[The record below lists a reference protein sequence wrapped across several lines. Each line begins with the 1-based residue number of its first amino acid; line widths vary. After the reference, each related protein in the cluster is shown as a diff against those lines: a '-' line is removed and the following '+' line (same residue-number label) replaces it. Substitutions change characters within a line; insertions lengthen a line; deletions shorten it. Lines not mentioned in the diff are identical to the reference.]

1 MRPELINASV
11 LAYLGDSIFEVL
23 VRDYLV
29 KESGFVKPNDLQREA
44 VKYVSASSHA
54 AFMHDMLDEEFF
66 SADEV
71 GTYKRG
77 RNTKGS
83 KNESLDHMHSTGF
96 EAVIGTLYLEE
107 NFDRIKVIF
116 ERYKQYIVSHDYSKK
131 EYLFKIPDDDNYVF
145 AIIML
150 NNILFIAFKC
160 FFKFCHC

>member
-1 MRPELINASV
+1 MSDITMCTLHSEKPYYITEINKNIYSIEELNY
-11 LAYLGDSIFEVL
+11 YLYNYL
-23 VRDYLV
+23 YLV
-29 KESGFVKPNDLQREA
+29 
-44 VKYVSASSHA
+44 
-54 AFMHDMLDEEFF
+54 DEEFF

-116 ERYKQYIVSHDYSKK
+116 ERYKQYI
-131 EYLFKIPDDDNYVF
+131 
-145 AIIML
+145 
-150 NNILFIAFKC
+150 NNK
-160 FFKFCHC
+160 

>member
-11 LAYLGDSIFEVL
+11 LAYLGDSIF
-23 VRDYLV
+23 V

-83 KNESLDHMHSTGF
+83 KNESLDHMHSTG
-96 EAVIGTLYLEE
+96 
-107 NFDRIKVIF
+107 IKVIF
-116 ERYKQYIVSHDYSKK
+116 ERYKQYI
-131 EYLFKIPDDDNYVF
+131 
-145 AIIML
+145 
-150 NNILFIAFKC
+150 NNK
-160 FFKFCHC
+160 